1 MVIIS
6 AGPLTDARM
15 RTIGGRALV
24 TSAGLCALLLMIGC
38 FLLGMRAASTGVGMT
53 PSGPLSSTT
62 AHEEQAN
69 QVIVERIG
77 RISGRLAR
85 LEGEALALAR
95 RLGRATGTSVPGSDT
110 DPDKH
115 GTDAQGPS
123 GGPYLPLA
131 NIPLAGTLDS
141 TGSAPQARDLA
152 EIEFAVERIEASL
165 AELDAAT
172 ADRQLAEMAFPY
184 RLPVMGQDLDVSS
197 GFGQRRD
204 PFTGRR
210 AQHTGLD
217 IPASRGTPILASGGG
232 RVRSAGY
239 KGAYGYTVVIDHG
252 DGLATLYGHASKLFV
267 KTGDVVLPQ
276 QKIAAVGSSG
286 RSTGPHLHFE
296 VIRHGKRVEP
306 TRYLASVLPAMSE
319 S

>member
-1 MVIIS
+1 
-6 AGPLTDARM
+6 M
-15 RTIGGRALV
+15 RTIGGRALL
-24 TSAGLCALLLMIGC
+24 TSAGLFALLLMISC
-38 FLLGMRAASTGVGMT
+38 FLLGMRAASTGAGAT
-53 PSGPLSSTT
+53 PDGSLGGTT
-62 AHEEQAN
+62 GLDQPTNQA
-69 QVIVERIG
+69 IVERIG
-77 RISGRLAR
+77 RISGRLTR

-95 RLGRATGTSVPGSDT
+95 RLGRTAGEPASGSRT
-110 DPDKH
+110 DPDKDSE
-115 GTDAQGPS
+115 DARGPS

-131 NIPLAGTLDS
+131 TMLSAGSSDS
-141 TGSAPQARDLA
+141 TGRISRPKDLA
-152 EIEFAVERIEASL
+152 EIEFAVDRIEASL

-172 ADRQLAEMAFPY
+172 AERQLAEMAFPY
-184 RLPVMGQDLDVSS
+184 RLPVMGQDVDVSS

-267 KTGDVVLPQ
+267 RTGDVVLPQ

-306 TRYLASVLPAMSE
+306 TRYLASVLPATSG